1 MVLSGTLS
9 DMQAQQDDWGKI
21 LKVETSTDT
30 LKFYASEPTTVSLSV
45 MVKGV

>member
-1 MVLSGTLS
+1 MSGNLTN
-9 DMQAQQDDWGKI
+9 MQAQQDEWSKI
-21 LKVETSTDT
+21 LKVDTSTDT